1 MLKSI
6 HCDPIWQGSEIK
18 NYIKQSIEAVLNNLR
33 EQRILNLGEDTIFE
47 DLTPNELQITAG
59 NLFKGLVIIE
69 KGPSDSNYVKINY
82 DDSVFVNKSL
92 WEGLIETIEKQ
103 LTHS

>member
-6 HCDPIWQGSEIK
+6 HCDPIWQESEIK
-18 NYIKQSIEAVLNNLR
+18 EYIKKSIEGVLNNIR
-33 EQRILNLGEDTIFE
+33 EQRIINLGEYTIFE
-47 DLTPNELQITAG
+47 DLTPNKLQITAG